1 MAKNKN
7 NNILYIGIAVV
18 VVVVVVAL
26 CLVFMNKNKD
36 NGNNGDDGGNGT
48 SQTSGDDTSNGSGL
62 KASEL
67 ENVDVVV
74 EYGDYDAMYDLSK
87 SIQNGEMVGQVV
99 RIDGDVSHPMS
110 TYSIVQQNSDGSQS
124 IGTQFVIDG
133 DAEYPEDEAHVV
145 ITGKVIEQS
154 PMVFVIQTL
163 PEFVE
168 VLSAGGDNG
177 DYVEVDVGPDSVE
190 VDNGTDSAEIEE

>member
-7 NNILYIGIAVV
+7 NNIIYIGIAVV
-18 VVVVVVAL
+18 VVVIAIVVGVVL
-26 CLVFMNKNKD
+26 MNNNKGSGD
-36 NGNNGDDGGNGT
+36 QGNNGGT
-48 SQTSGDDTSNGSGL
+48 VQDSNGGASEGAGL

-110 TYSIVQQNSDGSQS
+110 TYSIVQQNADGSQS
-124 IGTQFVIDG
+124 IGTQFIIDG
-133 DAEYPEDEAHVV
+133 DAEYPEDEAHVI
-145 ITGKVIEQS
+145 ITGKVIEKE

-168 VLSAGGDNG
+168 VLSVTEDGAGTD
-177 DYVEVDVGPDSVE
+177 VVDVDDE
-190 VDNGTDSAEIEE
+190 TDLVEIEE

>member
-18 VVVVVVAL
+18 VVVVVIAL

-36 NGNNGDDGGNGT
+36 NGNNGGDGGNGT

-67 ENVDVVV
+67 ENVDVMV

-110 TYSIVQQNSDGSQS
+110 TYSIVQQNADGSQS
-124 IGTQFVIDG
+124 IGTQFIIDG
-133 DAEYPEDEAHVV
+133 DAEYPEDEAHVI
-145 ITGKVIEQS
+145 ITGKVIEKE

-168 VLSAGGDNG
+168 VLSVTEDGAGSDT
-177 DYVEVDVGPDSVE
+177 VDVDDEADLV
-190 VDNGTDSAEIEE
+190 EIEE